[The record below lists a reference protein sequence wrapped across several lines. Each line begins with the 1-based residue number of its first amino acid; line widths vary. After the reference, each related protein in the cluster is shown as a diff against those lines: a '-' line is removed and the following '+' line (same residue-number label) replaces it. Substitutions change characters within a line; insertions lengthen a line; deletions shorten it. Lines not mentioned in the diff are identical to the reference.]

1 MSAAA
6 RFALYR
12 ALRLVAGPA
21 AAYRLA
27 FVGRG

>member
-1 MSAAA
+1 MSTVT
-6 RFALYR
+6 RLALYR

-27 FVGRG
+27 FAGRG